1 MLLKIH
7 LYRYNE
13 KIYHMVNSAH
23 IASSI
28 FRFKNNL

>member
-13 KIYHMVNSAH
+13 RIYHMVNSAH
-23 IASSI
+23 IALSLI
-28 FRFKNNL
+28 HI